1 MPERPA
7 QPANRSASREP
18 GENGPTEAPQPAA
31 GAWIEQVTGNAGVR
45 SIYLSLASHLMVAIL
60 LTLWASTPAEQS
72 QRLSPVI
79 LDFGPTAEEDW
90 GETKG
95 ADVTATVVAEANAE
109 TSPNDAAESEA
120 TAAEE
125 TASNQEQADST
136 AAANTPPQPLAGAG
150 NQTGEAGRVTVSPAI
165 GVSQD
170 NPVATPADGGAAGT
184 AATGLASQAD
194 AAKKTLGRRAGTARG
209 KSAVAIGGSPASEAA
224 VERGLLW
231 LARHQAADGSWSFE
245 HSHCI
250 DPFGNPT
257 QPCHC
262 RAKGYIEGHTKAST
276 ATALLPFLGAGNTHL
291 QGPYKEVVYRGL
303 EQLKTTLDIELKELH
318 PDDPDFVPTF
328 TGDLYGYGM
337 TTLVMAEA
345 FGMTGDPDLKRYT
358 AALAT
363 FLARHQ
369 HPLGGWR
376 YELGQPGDITV
387 TGWQVIALKSCQ
399 LTGLPVHSDIFRQVD
414 RFLTSLTP
422 PAPARP
428 GRARLVGE
436 HAEANARD
444 FTRYHY
450 LASFANSTTREPN
463 ECTSAIGLL
472 CRLYTGWRRN
482 DPRLMEG
489 IEQLLQS
496 KTHPALQL
504 YRNFYLAQI
513 LLQTKHPAWTHWN
526 RRNRDYLVKMQVTET
541 SRMQADHPAFGA
553 APCEIGSW
561 YLFDPRATSKDAAR
575 DRHLAPAGRLAHTA
589 LAILTLEVYYRLLPI
604 YTEEAVE

>member
-7 QPANRSASREP
+7 QPASRRP
-18 GENGPTEAPQPAA
+18 SPQFAENGPSQPSEQPTEM
-31 GAWIEQVTGNAGVR
+31 WIERVTGNAGVR
-45 SIYLSLASHLMVAIL
+45 SVYLSIASHLMAAIL
-60 LTLWASTPAEQS
+60 LTLWASAPAEQS
-72 QRLSPVI
+72 QRISPVV
-79 LDFGPTAEEDW
+79 LDFGPTAENDW
-90 GETKG
+90 GETQG

-109 TSPNDAAESEA
+109 TSPNEAAESEA
-120 TAAEE
+120 AAAEE
-125 TASNQEQADST
+125 TASAQEQADST
-136 AAANTPPQPLAGAG
+136 TAANIPSQPTSDAGEQMGKAG
-150 NQTGEAGRVTVSPAI
+150 SLTARAAVGATVNNPA
-165 GVSQD
+165 
-170 NPVATPADGGAAGT
+170 ATPAGGGTAGT
-184 AATGLASQAD
+184 EATGLTGQAI

-209 KSAVAIGGSPASEAA
+209 KSAVAVGGSPASEAA

-245 HSHCI
+245 HSHCV

-318 PDDPDFVPTF
+318 PDDPEFVPTF
-328 TGDLYGYGM
+328 SGDLYGYGM

-358 AALAT
+358 AALAM

-399 LTGLPVHSDIFRQVD
+399 LTGMPVHSDIFRKVD

-422 PAPARP
+422 PTTVRTVQT
-428 GRARLVGE
+428 RLVGE
-436 HAEANARD
+436 HAETAARD
-444 FTRYHY
+444 LTRYHY

-482 DPRLMEG
+482 DPRLMAG
-489 IEQLLQS
+489 IERLLKS

-513 LLQTKHPAWTHWN
+513 LLQTKHPAWTYWN
-526 RRNRDYLVKMQVTET
+526 RRNRDYLVRMQVTET
-541 SRMQADHPAFGA
+541 TRASADHPAFGA

-561 YLFDPRATSKDAAR
+561 YLFDPRATSKDASR

-604 YTEEAVE
+604 YNEEAVE